1 MIILVRQYFC
11 HFFVCKH
18 AHGRRDVI
26 FTRYICVRSVSHKP
40 RKTCYQ
46 RAVIPHSTYA
56 RQRLALLQT
65 RLHCPT

>member
-1 MIILVRQYFC
+1 MISLVQQYLC
-11 HFFVCKH
+11 RFFVCENT
-18 AHGRRDVI
+18 RDVI
-26 FTRYICVRSVSHKP
+26 LTGYICINSVSHKP

-65 RLHCPT
+65 HLRCPT